1 MSRKEDVLMK
11 KLISILLVFVMVFAL
26 AACDKGDSPSG
37 TKADSGNNATKAD
50 SGNSSTK
57 ADNGKTD
64 TTAAGNVS
72 GNTYV
77 SCVIGDKLA
86 PADGS
91 QAKEH
96 YHAKEYSE
104 QYYFDSNGKCTEAY
118 TEYFLDDPAN
128 YEDANE
134 YLVAGDWKPQWSGDK
149 ASFKIMN
156 QFISY
161 MTVEKAVAEF
171 EDDFNGYTIQNADG
185 SSKHVEAPDDAKK
198 TESMKVVFGFNY
210 DDLKTQLGDYEYMG
224 RYRNKSQV
232 RTGSKAT
239 VDDVNALIKAVWDLC
254 VPLAEDGKMYTYMG
268 KFDDP
273 ITEAPQITSR
283 FDSAEFH
290 YYKDGNE
297 IKVGVDI
304 QSKFDDAL
312 SLYVGIVK

>member
-1 MSRKEDVLMK
+1 MK

-37 TKADSGNNATKAD
+37 TKVDSGNNATKAD

-57 ADNGKTD
+57 PDSGKPDNGKTD
-64 TTAAGNVS
+64 TTAAAVNTPGKSYVS
-72 GNTYV
+72 G
-77 SCVIGDKLA
+77 VIGDKLA

-91 QAKEH
+91 QAKDH

-104 QYYFDSNGKCTEAY
+104 HYYFDSDGDCTEGY

-128 YEDANE
+128 YESANE
-134 YLVAGDWKPQWSGDK
+134 YLVAGDWKPQWSSDK
-149 ASFKIMN
+149 TSFKIMN

-161 MTVEKAVAEF
+161 MTVDKAIAEF
-171 EDDFNGYTIQNADG
+171 EDDFNGYTLRNADG
-185 SSKHVEAPDDAKK
+185 SSTHVDAPDDAKK
-198 TESMKVVFGFNY
+198 TESMKEVFGFTY
-210 DDLKTQLGDYEYMG
+210 DDLKAQLGDYEYMG
-224 RYRNKSQV
+224 RYRTKSQV

-254 VPLAEDGKMYTYMG
+254 APQADEGKMYTYMG
-268 KFDDP
+268 KYGDT

-290 YYKDGNE
+290 YFKNGQE

-304 QSKFDDAL
+304 QTKFDDAL
-312 SLYVGIVK
+312 SLYAGIVK